1 MFPFQNDQNE
11 LCVYIIYLLT
21 QNNKQKHFQRNFI
34 NNIPLINFYR
44 PLEPHD
50 AGEKEEPHDMA
61 PPRFIEVQK
70 GKISLAPV
78 IVKQAFEPAKNKV
91 SQARIATYTNLV

>member
-1 MFPFQNDQNE
+1 MFT
-11 LCVYIIYLLT
+11 YLLT
-21 QNNKQKHFQRNFI
+21 QNKKKKHFQRICI
-34 NNIPLINFYR
+34 NNIPLIDHCR
-44 PLEPHD
+44 PLELHD

-61 PPRFIEVQK
+61 PPRFLEVQK

-91 SQARIATYTNLV
+91 R